1 MLLTLIRHGET
12 EHNKGQLTLGRA
24 DVPLNARGLRQAR
37 AVAASVT
44 RPPAVLYASPL
55 ARCLDTASVVS
66 VATGVPVTVDP
77 GLIEMDVGEM
87 EHLTRDELRER
98 YPEFLREWLTAPGA
112 ARMPGGETLAE
123 VQERAWAAVERMQVG
138 HPEGEVIAVTHNF
151 VILTI
156 ACRVLNLP
164 LNDFRR
170 LRTTLAGTTSIEFAA
185 EMSSGIPTLIS
196 WNDTGHLR
204 TRGLV

>member
-37 AVAASVT
+37 AVAASVA
-44 RPPAVLYASPL
+44 RPPAALYASPL
-55 ARCLDTASVVS
+55 ARCRETANVIG
-66 VATGVPVTVDP
+66 VATDVSVTVDP

-87 EHLTRDELRER
+87 EHLSREELRER
-98 YPEFLREWLTAPGA
+98 NPEFLREWLTAPGA
-112 ARMPGGETLAE
+112 ARMPGGETLVE
-123 VQERAWAAVERMQVG
+123 VQERAWAAVERMQAG
-138 HPEGEVIAVTHNF
+138 LPEGEVIAVTHNF

-164 LNDFRR
+164 LDDFRR
-170 LRTTLAGTTSIEFAA
+170 LRTALGGISRIEFPA
-185 EMSSGIPTLIS
+185 ETSVSAPTLIS
-196 WNDTGHLR
+196 WNGTRHLS
-204 TRGLV
+204 

>member
-1 MLLTLIRHGET
+1 
-12 EHNKGQLTLGRA
+12 
-24 DVPLNARGLRQAR
+24 VPIGTATGI
-37 AVAASVT
+37 SVT
-44 RPPAVLYASPL
+44 I
-55 ARCLDTASVVS
+55 
-66 VATGVPVTVDP
+66 DP

-87 EHLTRDELRER
+87 EHLSREELRER

-138 HPEGEVIAVTHNF
+138 HPGGEVIAVTHNF

-164 LNDFRR
+164 LSDFRR
-170 LRTTLAGTTSIEFAA
+170 LRTALAGITTVQLPV
-185 EMSSGIPTLIS
+185 EMSSGTPTLIS

-204 TRGLV
+204 TRGLA